1 MDEKEVK
8 KLIKLVRDL
17 AWDWDRLSS
26 YGQET
31 MEKIVYIL
39 DKLEEGEI

>member
-26 YGQET
+26 CGQET
-31 MEKIVYIL
+31 MEKIVDIL

>member
-1 MDEKEVK
+1 MDEEEVK

-26 YGQET
+26 SGQET
-31 MEKIVYIL
+31 MEKIVDIL
-39 DKLEEGEI
+39 DKLEEGEG